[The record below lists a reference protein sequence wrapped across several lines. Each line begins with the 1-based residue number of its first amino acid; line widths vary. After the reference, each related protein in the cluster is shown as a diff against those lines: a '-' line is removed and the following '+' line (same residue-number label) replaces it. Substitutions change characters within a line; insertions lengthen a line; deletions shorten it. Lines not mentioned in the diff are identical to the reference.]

1 MLAWQVMKLYAGSL
15 ADLLRRDAP
24 LPQLK
29 ALEYCAQVA
38 AALAEL
44 HGLRPAIAVLDL
56 KPDNL
61 LVDAEAGGRLVVADF
76 GALLSQTATRGTSL
90 LPLTEVSDHAGISKK
105 VETVSQVFSPTAGGG
120 GGGTPGF
127 MAPEQY
133 DRKLYGPPGADRLC
147 LAPAHSSTS
156 QHTLPTPAGNS

>member
-1 MLAWQVMKLYAGSL
+1 MKLYAGSL
-15 ADLLRRDAP
+15 ADLLRQDAP

-90 LPLTEVSDHAGISKK
+90 CLLAG
-105 VETVSQVFSPTAGGG
+105 AG
-120 GGGTPGF
+120 
-127 MAPEQY
+127 AP
-133 DRKLYGPPGADRLC
+133 
-147 LAPAHSSTS
+147 
-156 QHTLPTPAGNS
+156 N